1 MATKGALQRCLRCE
15 ALRWGQTRT
24 HLTHTHTHHPRR
36 TPRAAGGRG
45 GVPDGRQGVEKMW
58 MGGWMDGRK
67 KNTNLPAGLKKGAA
81 KDAQNT
87 ELPRR
92 HPMGRRLCIVFVW
105 SYGVRTSLIRRRRAL

>member
-1 MATKGALQRCLRCE
+1 ME
-15 ALRWGQTRT
+15 
-24 HLTHTHTHHPRR
+24 
-36 TPRAAGGRG
+36 
-45 GVPDGRQGVEKMW
+45 E
-58 MGGWMDGRK
+58 K